1 VVFITLKIENMIYR
15 DLEKVRTIIDEATGL
30 EVSYAYD
37 DLVFPDHTAFIIQFD
52 DTNATNFFGY
62 FHKDCNPGDQ
72 IELEEK
78 LSASCQN
85 QKCTIVFKG
94 SFDLEQQGESVNIH
108 FL

>member
-1 VVFITLKIENMIYR
+1 MIYR

-52 DTNATNFFGY
+52 DTKATNFFCY
-62 FHKDCNPGDQ
+62 FHKDCNPEDQ
-72 IELEEK
+72 KVLEEK
-78 LSASCQN
+78 LTASCIN
-85 QKCTIVFKG
+85 QKCTLIFKG
-94 SFDLEQQGESVNIH
+94 SFELEQQGESVNIH